1 MYDLL
6 VAGAGPYGLSIASH
20 AAAAGLRPGDA
31 LRARRDLHGGH
42 AGARGTAPVARG
54 AGGLADPGRTA
65 WRGAGDRTALKD
77 AVRRHCGER
86 LRVAGRRG
94 AGHWGPAPRAL
105 PTGGPPAASVQ
116 NRPCR
121 DQRGT
126 GGRGRQHGPCVT
138 TGVRQAGRLP
148 RVVVAVTVGRGRVVT
163 AAVGRRRVVTAT
175 VGRRRVV
182 TATVRRRGRV
192 LTATVRRRSRV
203 VATAVGRRGRVL
215 TATVRRRSRSRV
227 TATAVGRRGR
237 VLTAAVRR
245 RRLVAP
251 AAVRRRS
258 PVVLAGVAR
267 RSPVV
272 LVGMARRGGAAVTTL
287 RGRSRVAAAV
297 LRGRSRV
304 LTAVTRG
311 LGSGAVVARRTVR
324 VGAGVAER
332 RVQRGGRVHGV
343 AADIDRD
350 VHRGLDSVAGQ
361 HAGRALG
368 GALRAR
374 VGERIAAAQGQHAGR
389 GCGHDHALAEG
400 LSQSRCLPAR
410 RSGKAGLGTKRS
422 KDRRSEA
429 GQDTAGGLMC

>member
-65 WRGAGDRTALKD
+65 WRGAGDRAALKD

-138 TGVRQAGRLP
+138 TRVRQAGRLP

-192 LTATVRRRSRV
+192 LTATVRRRSR
-203 VATAVGRRGRVL
+203 
-215 TATVRRRSRSRV
+215 SRSGV
-227 TATAVGRRGR
+227 NATAVGRRGR

-287 RGRSRVAAAV
+287 RGRGRVAAAV

-368 GALRAR
+368 GTLRAR